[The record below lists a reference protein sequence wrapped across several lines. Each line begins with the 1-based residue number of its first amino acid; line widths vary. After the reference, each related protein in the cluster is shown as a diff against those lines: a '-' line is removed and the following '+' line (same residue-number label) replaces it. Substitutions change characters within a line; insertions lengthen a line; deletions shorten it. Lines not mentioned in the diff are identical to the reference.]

1 MSGQSWCMTTIVL
14 ADDHRVM
21 RQGLRLLLTGQPG
34 FQVVGEAD
42 DGREALQLAERLHPD
57 ILVLDMAMPGMS
69 GAEVTRE
76 IARCSPATAVVI
88 LSMHRA
94 DAYVRQAMQ
103 AGARAYV
110 LKESTADELVG
121 AIHEVVAGRRYLSR
135 ALAEHAVEW
144 YVKETTGV
152 TEGPYSALTK
162 REYQVLGLVAR
173 GWSAG
178 QIGTEL
184 HISPRTVEFH
194 RASIMRKLGLRN
206 QKELIRYCA
215 KAGSLSVDD

>member
-1 MSGQSWCMTTIVL
+1 MTAIVL
-14 ADDHRVM
+14 ADDHKVM
-21 RQGLRLLLTGQPG
+21 RQALRLLLEGQPD

-57 ILVLDMAMPGMS
+57 VLVLDMAMPGMN
-69 GAEVTRE
+69 GAETTRE
-76 IARCSPATAVVI
+76 MSKSSPATAVVI

-110 LKESTADELVG
+110 LKESTADELVD
-121 AIHEVVAGRRYLSR
+121 AIRQAVAGRRYLSR
-135 ALAEHAVEW
+135 ALADHVVEW
-144 YVKETTGV
+144 YVKGTTEA
-152 TEGPYSALTK
+152 TEEPYRALTK
-162 REYQVLGLVAR
+162 REYQVLALVAR

-178 QIGTEL
+178 QVGAEL

-194 RASIMRKLGLRN
+194 RASILHKLDLRN

-215 KAGSLSVDD
+215 QVGPLPVDD

>member
-1 MSGQSWCMTTIVL
+1 
-14 ADDHRVM
+14 M
-21 RQGLRLLLTGQPG
+21 RQGLRLLLMGQPD

-42 DGREALQLAERLHPD
+42 DGREALQLAESLHPD
-57 ILVLDMAMPGMS
+57 VLVLDMAMPDMS
-69 GAEVTRE
+69 GAEVTRQM
-76 IARCSPATAVVI
+76 ASHSPATAVVI

-110 LKESTADELVG
+110 LKESTADELVD
-121 AIHEVVAGRRYLSR
+121 AINEVVAGRRYLSR
-135 ALAEHAVEW
+135 TLTEHAVEW
-144 YVKETTGV
+144 YVKGTAAA
-152 TEGPYSALTK
+152 TEGPYSALSK
-162 REYQVLGLVAR
+162 REYQVLALVAK

-184 HISPRTVEFH
+184 NISSRTVEFH

-206 QKELIRYCA
+206 QKELIHYCA
-215 KAGSLSVDD
+215 TTGCLPGDY